1 MLQKGFTLVELMIV
15 VAIIVILAG
24 WGYPQY
30 LEHTAAAKIIEAH
43 GALEGYRS
51 SMEKYFM
58 DNRTYVSAGTTCGV
72 VPGDS
77 STTNFTVTCV
87 GAAETY
93 TATATAKNNVGLPV
107 MAFQINQTG
116 AKSTSVSNAVTCATG
131 WAKKRSGEC

>member
-58 DNRTYVSAGTTCGV
+58 DNRTYVSA
-72 VPGDS
+72 
-77 STTNFTVTCV
+77 
-87 GAAETY
+87 ETY
-93 TATATAKNNVGLPV
+93 TATATAKNNVGLPAI
-107 MAFQINQTG
+107 AFQINQTG

-131 WAKKRSGEC
+131 WAKKRSGAC